1 MLVTLSAA
9 DPAAKGSVTIPDSCR
24 AFDMFGNPISGK
36 TAPVSMTPLYLRVPK
51 SNWKKILNS
60 LEFRDL
66 GDPFALRLSMG
77 GKNLLNVSL
86 TNRTNRGEKV
96 ELTDDARADM
106 DRIQKIYEGMHL
118 TGKFPKN
125 YITH

>member
-1 MLVTLSAA
+1 
-9 DPAAKGSVTIPDSCR
+9 
-24 AFDMFGNPISGK
+24 
-36 TAPVSMTPLYLRVPK
+36 MTPLYLRVPK

-96 ELTDDARADM
+96 ELL
-106 DRIQKIYEGMHL
+106 L
-118 TGKFPKN
+118 TGVPKELELEKK
-125 YITH
+125 TA